1 VPILGGQGQVW
12 GVLGVG
18 KMAPYDFTEAEIA
31 DLKALRGLDG
41 RKTLIRR

>member
-1 VPILGGQGQVW
+1 VPILGGQGQVC

-31 DLKALRGLDG
+31 DLKACAA
-41 RKTLIRR
+41 LIAGKF